1 MDGIKEK
8 FESFYPGRTP
18 ERLYSAPGRTEIC
31 GNHTD
36 HQHGKV
42 LAAAVELLSRAAVL
56 PNNSGVIR
64 VKSEGYDYFEID
76 LSELSPVTAE
86 RGTTAALVRGVA
98 AGCSTAEGRAVC
110 MEEALRGRYRRSYRT
125 ICLKTSRQ
133 VSSHTSEPAAAIS
146 SPSAARAARGSASRK
161 KAQTNKK
168 HRDGS

>member
-1 MDGIKEK
+1 M
-8 FESFYPGRTP
+8 
-18 ERLYSAPGRTEIC
+18 
-31 GNHTD
+31 
-36 HQHGKV
+36 
-42 LAAAVELLSRAAVL
+42 L